1 MKKLYWLLFTVCLN
15 LTAVFAQPGAI
26 GVNNID
32 GSPFSCTGL
41 TNRGLYRTAKLLANQ
56 NAAAPSWE
64 FPQDCAFPGD
74 VWRPYSSGTAAVP
87 FNVTVPPVPNTP
99 AALYNSNNGGGSGA
113 LSAVTSGRYYIFNI
127 ENVVAPNNAFMCVM
141 ESATNPLAITAVTR
155 TPAGSAISS
164 STAVQVTVTVAGTTA
179 PPESV
184 FVRFTTN
191 SYAASTIVPV
201 VFSGNTGVATIP
213 AQAAGANVSFYV
225 YSSTKSK
232 SAIDAEVGLHGQ
244 VVHDMST
251 LEWNTN
257 SGANY
262 TYNVSTSSNPILVTA
277 TNSANDG
284 FYPTLKAAFDSINS
298 GFHTGAISVSVI
310 GNTTETATALLEASG
325 TAAASYSSVLI
336 SPAGGAARSVSGAI
350 AAGSSL
356 IHLRGADNVTID
368 GLNAGGNSLTIE
380 NTTVSATSGTNTIRL
395 DGDAT
400 SNIIT
405 RARILGSGT
414 MANGTNGGNI
424 WIGSAAIATGNDNN
438 RITNCEIGPSS
449 AGLNSKGIYI
459 NGSTTNI
466 TVANSGIVIENNRI
480 FDYFAAANSS
490 AGIDIAGGA
499 TEISIL
505 GNRFYQTA
513 TRTQTT
519 ASNHS
524 AIRVS
529 STSGN
534 GFIIR
539 NNVIG
544 YASDTETGTYTL
556 VGLGSTKFVP
566 IDLSVGTTTTTQV
579 LGNTVTAINFSGPMT
594 GTTSSGVFRGIYVG
608 AGLTEVSQNLVGSMT
623 TTGSITVN
631 LSGTTT
637 ADIMGIQ
644 NWGSSAW
651 VVTQNQVGGIFV
663 ANSSTGA
670 GNIYP
675 IRGFTSSTVTTLCS
689 NNTVGGSVP
698 NSIQSTTTSTSSVI
712 NGILF
717 ATSILTARENTIQN
731 LTAGGGTGTT
741 TGASVIGFVTTST
754 LPTTGYVLA
763 DNRISGL
770 SNTNPSINSTV
781 AGIQF
786 TGPTAG
792 NRIERNLIFGLNN
805 ASPTGI
811 VNGINVSGGT
821 STYVNNMIR
830 LGKTAA
836 GVDITTG
843 AAFNGI
849 NGPLGTDNFYHNSV
863 LIDGAG
869 VTDASNTFAFNSSQT
884 VNTRNFRNNIFFN
897 ARSNGSGTGKHYAIR
912 VGGTSANPAGLT
924 SDYNI
929 LFVNGTGGVL
939 GLFNAVDRTS
949 LADWQTATGQDANSL
964 NVDPLFVSATDLNL
978 QSGSP
983 ARNAAVDIATVV
995 DDFNRDSRPGANSV
1009 KDIGADEFDGTPAV
1023 TNDAQPTAFI
1033 APSNS
1038 DSRPANI
1045 AIPIQVRVT
1054 NNGINAL
1061 TNIPVRYR
1069 ITDPSSALVYN
1080 ETATIA
1086 SLTSSSNTVVNFA
1099 LPFTPTAFG
1108 TYAIEAITELAGDAV
1123 VTNDTLRGTF
1133 AVLAPLSGPY
1143 TVGSGGNY
1151 PSLTNNGGIF
1161 QALNNLGVSGDITI
1175 NIISDLTGETGTH
1188 ALNQY
1193 AQAFK
1198 TLIRPFGAPRSV
1210 TGSSAAAMIPFNGA
1224 DDVTIDGSVSG
1235 ATAAA
1240 QLVGGDASLR
1250 QLTFTNENT
1259 GTSAVVINFASGTNG
1274 ARRNVVKNTI
1284 VSGVSPT
1291 TSLLGIAFGG
1301 STPGTAGLRNDSNRV
1316 ENNAVRRSTFG
1327 IYFGGSSAAI
1337 PDTANAIV
1345 QNDLNSTGVDRID
1358 RIGMFVVNQDTIY
1371 ISRNRIG
1378 GITSGF
1384 AGDVI
1389 GIAVGTQSADLTSTS
1404 QGGISRA
1411 WVEKNRITGVVSTST
1426 TGFSAVGITLAAS
1439 SNTGVFNRIE
1449 NNMISGISAP
1459 ATSPDL
1465 VSGIHVVGVSTGSQ
1479 RIANN
1484 SIALSGDRGTVTAQ
1498 MPSYGI
1504 SITGPTT
1511 RTEVVNNSVYS
1522 TQFASGTASIRTY
1535 AIGTAGTIA
1544 ASGYTGNY
1552 NNFFLAGPNPGGFR
1566 SGGLGA
1572 TATDYATLGAWQAA
1586 ATSDAN
1592 SLTVDPL
1599 YIDTL
1604 TDLHIA
1610 SNSPLIGAGIALS
1623 NITQDLDSDIRPS
1636 APAIGADEFTNPIPV
1651 RIEYIRGQRQGN
1663 NHFLNWKVVCISSP
1677 RATMILERSADGR
1690 NFNSIYSITA
1700 DAVRCLQP
1708 FDFTDRQTLAGKNYY
1723 RLRMIDSDGVTT
1735 YSMVVLLINR
1745 DNGFE
1750 LVNLLPN
1757 LVDGGNAV
1765 LNVSAAKAAPM
1776 EVQVTD
1782 MTGKVMGRY
1791 RYNLIAGSNQFSLD
1805 FSRFAAGMYQLT
1817 AYTEGHEP
1825 KMLRFVKK

>member
-99 AALYNSNNGGGSGA
+99 AALYNSNNGGGSGV

-141 ESATNPLAITAVTR
+141 ESATDPLAITAVTR

-179 PPESV
+179 PPENV

-213 AQAAGANVSFYV
+213 AQAAGANVSFYI

-232 SAIDAEVGLHGQ
+232 STIDAEVGLHGQ

-1133 AVLAPLSGPY
+1133 AVLPPMNGPY

-1151 PSLTNNGGIF
+1151 PSLTNDGGIF
-1161 QALNNLGVSGDITI
+1161 QVLNNRGVSGDITI

-1188 ALNQY
+1188 ALNEY
-1193 AQAFK
+1193 TAGSFS
-1198 TLIRPFGAPRSV
+1198 TLIRPFGAARSV
-1210 TGSSAAAMIPFNGA
+1210 TGSAASAMIPFNGA
-1224 DDVTIDGSVSG
+1224 DRVTIDGSLTG

-1250 QLTFTNENT
+1250 QLTFENT
-1259 GTSAVVINFASGTNG
+1259 NTAGSVINFASSTNG
-1274 ARRNVVKNTI
+1274 ARLNTLRNLTVVGG
-1284 VSGVSPT
+1284 S
-1291 TSLLGIAFGG
+1291 SLGANVGISFG
-1301 STPGTAGLRNDSNRV
+1301 STPFSAGNSNDSNRI
-1316 ENNAVRRSTFG
+1316 ENNAIRRVRHG
-1327 IYFGGSSAAI
+1327 IYMGGGFGADV
-1337 PDTANAIV
+1337 DTANAIV
-1345 QNDLNSTGVDRID
+1345 QNDLNASGTDAISRFGI
-1358 RIGMFVVNQDTIY
+1358 FVVNQDTVY
-1371 ISRNRIG
+1371 VSRNRIG
-1378 GITSGF
+1378 GISTSE
-1384 AGDVI
+1384 ASD
-1389 GIAVGTQSADLTSTS
+1389 AVGISLGLQNVTNITTLS
-1404 QGGISRA
+1404 GGITRA
-1411 WVEKNRITGVVSTST
+1411 LVEKNRITGVTATST
-1426 TGFSAVGITLAAS
+1426 TGFSAVGIALAGS
-1439 SNTGVFNRIE
+1439 GTSVNRIE
-1449 NNMISGISAP
+1449 NNMISNVTSP

-1465 VSGIHVVGVSTGSQ
+1465 VSGIFVSGVTGSSQ
-1479 RIANN
+1479 RLANN
-1484 SIALSGDRGTVTAQ
+1484 SVALSGNRGTVTLQ

-1504 SITGPTT
+1504 AITGSTGST
-1511 RTEVVNNSVYS
+1511 QVINNSLYS

-1535 AIGTAGTIA
+1535 AVGLAGTPA
-1544 ASGYTGNY
+1544 ASGYSGSN
-1552 NNFFLAGPNPGGFR
+1552 NNFFTAGPNPGGFR

-1572 TATDYATLGAWQAA
+1572 TGTDYANLTAWQAA
-1586 ATSDAN
+1586 VPGSDAN
-1592 SLTVDPL
+1592 SIAVDPL

-1604 TDLHIA
+1604 ADLHIPI
-1610 SNSPLIGAGIALS
+1610 NSPLIGAGIAVFGLS
-1623 NITQDLDSDIRPS
+1623 EDLDGDIRPS
-1636 APAIGADEFTNPIPV
+1636 APTIGADEFTNPIPV